1 MDAEPEAGSAG
12 VACYYSL
19 LGIRRNASSAEIRN
33 AYRKLALKWHPDRWA
48 KEPAAASAE
57 AKGRFQLIQE
67 AYSVLADSGKRAMYD
82 AGLFDPFDDQDQ
94 DLTDFME
101 EMLSMMNS
109 AKPEKPDTIQD
120 LQKLFDEIVNGME
133 TGCAPWATRGPKR
146 GP

>member
-1 MDAEPEAGSAG
+1 MAPRSVGQGASGGVGGGQRAVSAYPRG
-12 VACYYSL
+12 VF
-19 LGIRRNASSAEIRN
+19 R
-33 AYRKLALKWHPDRWA
+33 
-48 KEPAAASAE
+48 
-57 AKGRFQLIQE
+57 
-67 AYSVLADSGKRAMYD
+67 GKRAMYD

-120 LQKLFDEIVNGME
+120 LQKLFDELVNGME